1 MSNMKIQQHLRISI
15 PKSFLRKHLCEQ
27 TEAFGA
33 RHSRTE
39 FVTQVRYS
47 GKYINI
53 GRTNNNLN

>member
-1 MSNMKIQQHLRISI
+1 MQIQQHLRISI
-15 PKSFLRKHLCEQ
+15 PKRFLRKHLCEQ

-33 RHSRTE
+33 RQSRTE

-53 GRTNNNLN
+53 GRTNNNFN